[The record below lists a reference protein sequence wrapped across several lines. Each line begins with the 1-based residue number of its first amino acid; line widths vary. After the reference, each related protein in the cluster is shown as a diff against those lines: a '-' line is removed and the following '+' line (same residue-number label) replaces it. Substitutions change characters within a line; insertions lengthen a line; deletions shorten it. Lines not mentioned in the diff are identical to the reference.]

1 MAIDLSTCVDA
12 WDIPKVR
19 DRIRENG
26 SVFRTRGAGE
36 APAINI
42 KDAVF
47 NSVVLK
53 PALAAMAAGPR
64 DEIGSVKLF
73 TIAEAERVFLV
84 DI

>member
-12 WDIPKVR
+12 WDVPKVR
-19 DRIRENG
+19 ERLRENG
-26 SVFRTRGAGE
+26 SVFRTRGAGDV
-36 APAINI
+36 PAINV

-47 NSVVLK
+47 NNFVLK

-64 DEIGSVKLF
+64 DEKGIVKLF

-84 DI
+84 GI